1 MQQFVRILLLLL
13 SIIRFVHGQ
22 DQDPDM
28 IFEGYD
34 CFRPYEITP
43 VSRLRDPV
51 DCNRYRTERSQQNI
65 TFTVLQ
71 KEVNQHAKGFRCRKI
86 LSKHVT
92 YCGTY
97 DHSTE
102 LYDAQI
108 DNVPQHVSAP
118 ECKRMVYKHEFED
131 DVKVV
136 HTVLPQK
143 TNHISFHEKG
153 TTQVDGGEVTCT
165 GETYKYNGKIIYRA
179 IVHTTY
185 KIVIERVD
193 IKSRSGSLF
202 DMTNRIS
209 LEGTYQQ
216 ADSDAGANGR
226 YIWKPKTEV
235 CPMAIVRD
243 RVIGIISEDNDGH
256 RVLMSTGGD
265 LMRFILKRPTI
276 TCDADLY
283 NTNYEDF
290 YIFYDTENPTKRPP
304 FIKKLNPSN
313 TQLFTYAEA
322 TR

>member
-1 MQQFVRILLLLL
+1 MTVSAHMKSHPSADYVTRSTAIAIARKDHSKTSL
-13 SIIRFVHGQ
+13 SL
-22 DQDPDM
+22 
-28 IFEGYD
+28 
-34 CFRPYEITP
+34 C
-43 VSRLRDPV
+43 SRREA
-51 DCNRYRTERSQQNI
+51 NQN
-65 TFTVLQ
+65 
-71 KEVNQHAKGFRCRKI
+71 AKGFRCRKI

-131 DVKVV
+131 DIKVV

-153 TTQVDGGEVTCT
+153 SSQIDGGEVTCT
-165 GETYKYNGKIIYRA
+165 GETYKYNGKIIHRA

-243 RVIGIISEDNDGH
+243 RVAGIISEDNDGH
-256 RVLMSTGGD
+256 RVLMSIGGD

-276 TCDADLY
+276 TCGADLY
-283 NTNYEDF
+283 NTNYDAF
-290 YIFYDTENPTKRPP
+290 LYILRYGKSEQTPAIQQKVEP
-304 FIKKLNPSN
+304 FQHTAFHLC
-313 TQLFTYAEA
+313 
-322 TR
+322 